1 MNKFTFVILFAFL
14 LSSCDKETIVW
25 NLKRTNPKDT
35 KLEPLELIYSND
47 CSDSTSVVLK
57 CWGQKYNQM
66 NGKKD
71 TANCYWKHIN
81 QTDNPT
87 SYFEVMLDEKLGYD
101 NIAWID
107 SASLEFDVNFDS
119 DFFIRFKI
127 KKKEIEN
134 SKEIIGIN
142 SSNGDYNDGNSSIN
156 KININNNLINI
167 ALISE
172 KYSKSKAAEYSP
184 TQDIIDWEK
193 YDKAWHQLQTEV
205 ISHNNKHIKIWFP
218 NAVCISQIE
227 LWKPKL

>member
-156 KININNNLINI
+156 KININNKLINI

-172 KYSKSKAAEYSP
+172 KYKEDGNTVY
-184 TQDIIDWEK
+184 QDNINLHK
-193 YDKAWHQLQTEV
+193 YNKAWHQLQTEV
-205 ISHNNKHIKIWFP
+205 ISHNTKHIKIWFP
-218 NAVCISQIE
+218 NAICISQIE